1 MSLITVNY
9 FKIICWL
16 FIFLYRLWNRI
27 FADSHLRLFCLRRL
41 KKIEGT
47 EEADNIW
54 TSWAT
59 EFFMVF
65 KGTTMFSAS
74 LFRNIRRFQGFRTIR
89 QVMSCF
95 LPLNW
100 HFRRGVSGTP
110 AWLIRPCTAWFLA
123 VPTRASYAGAKYAI
137 KDQNFKNLLLFS
149 HTHEVKN

>member
-47 EEADNIW
+47 EEADNKL
-54 TSWAT
+54 SK
-59 EFFMVF
+59 FFIMVF

-74 LFRNIRRFQGFRTIR
+74 LFRNIRRSQGFRTIR

-100 HFRRGVSGTP
+100 HFLEGRGVAGTP
-110 AWLIRPCTAWFLA
+110 AWLIRLCRAWFVA
-123 VPTRASYAGAKYAI
+123 VPTRASYAGA
-137 KDQNFKNLLLFS
+137 
-149 HTHEVKN
+149 